1 MAIELISTIKP
12 KNNGSFPIVESN
24 DIKGGYYS
32 VENVQERDN
41 IPLGRRLAGM
51 LCYVKGDKIYKLDDT
66 LQTWE
71 EFTVAGTGEV
81 KSNEIW
87 IGTTPPT
94 IEGIKIW
101 IDTSDETLD
110 ETFSSSVIDEFKN
123 ILTSLTNRVIQL
135 EKEVEYLKANGGGG
149 GVPPEDPNPPVT
161 TSDNILTFE
170 DGSILTFE
178 DDSILIFEK
187 VSTGTPTN
195 DTIMSFEDN
204 SVLTFEDG
212 SIMCF
217 DIGDNSPETYDTI
230 ITNELGETLI
240 FEEGSIMTFEVAS

>member
-101 IDTSDETLD
+101 VDTSDETLD

-135 EKEVEYLKANGGGG
+135 EKEVEYLKANGGG
-149 GVPPEDPNPPVT
+149 VPPIDPNPPVT
-161 TSDNILTFE
+161 TSDSILTFE
-170 DGSILTFE
+170 DG
-178 DDSILIFEK
+178 
-187 VSTGTPTN
+187 
-195 DTIMSFEDN
+195 

-230 ITNELGETLI
+230 ITNELGETLT

>member
-101 IDTSDETLD
+101 VDTSDETLD

-149 GVPPEDPNPPVT
+149 GVPPIDPNPPVT
-161 TSDNILTFE
+161 TSDTVLTFE
-170 DGSILTFE
+170 DG
-178 DDSILIFEK
+178 
-187 VSTGTPTN
+187 
-195 DTIMSFEDN
+195 

-217 DIGDNSPETYDTI
+217 DIGDNSPETYDII
-230 ITNELGETLI
+230 ITNELGETLT